1 MKKPYSFAEYNLIL
15 ENRRNDNLFK
25 LVVII
30 FIIGIIILICKFK
43 FYIYQDN
50 VLLKMEDNYEL
61 VADINSIDK
70 ISTSKKIFI
79 NNKQYDYN
87 TIQNDDNLSNI
98 NGTIYERL
106 LINIPDYTENNK
118 IIKCSFLIKK
128 ETILDMLFEFIQ
140 GG

>member
-15 ENRRNDNLFK
+15 ENRKNDNLFK

-50 VLLKMEDNYEL
+50 ILLKMEDNYEL

-87 TIQNDDNLSNI
+87 TIQTDDNLSNI